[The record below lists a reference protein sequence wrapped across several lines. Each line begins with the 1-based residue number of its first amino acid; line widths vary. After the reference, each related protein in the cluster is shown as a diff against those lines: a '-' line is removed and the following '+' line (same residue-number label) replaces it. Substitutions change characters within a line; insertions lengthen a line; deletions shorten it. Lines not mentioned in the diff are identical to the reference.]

1 MKEHE
6 DMTDEQI
13 AALVSKTAE
22 EAARNAVREVFLSL
36 GIKLDDAIEVQ
47 ADMRHLRSW
56 RQSVEKVKTQ
66 SLMSAVIV
74 ITTGVLGLIWIAV
87 KGPAP

>member
-87 KGPAP
+87 KGPTP

>member
-1 MKEHE
+1 
-6 DMTDEQI
+6 MTDEQI
-13 AALVSKTAE
+13 EALVAKAAK
-22 EAARNAVREVFLSL
+22 EAATEAVREVFLSL

-87 KGPAP
+87 KGSPSP